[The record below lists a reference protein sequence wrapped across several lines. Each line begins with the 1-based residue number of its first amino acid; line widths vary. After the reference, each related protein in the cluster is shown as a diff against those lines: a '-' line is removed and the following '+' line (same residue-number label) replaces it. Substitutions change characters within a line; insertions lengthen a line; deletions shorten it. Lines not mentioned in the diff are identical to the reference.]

1 MLLTNAIM
9 HVRVFTRVVCFLIRR
24 VSQCLFNLSLW
35 SWTLRFGELL
45 DVHGSLGYLLGW
57 MVNLSSS
64 RGVVHVRLGWR
75 YQVVSL
81 SGVHFE
87 TTLSCCFDNWNSF
100 GSLT

>member
-1 MLLTNAIM
+1 MLLANAIM
-9 HVRVFTRVVCFLIRR
+9 HVRVFTRVVCFLIRC

-45 DVHGSLGYLLGW
+45 NVHSSLSYLLRW
-57 MVNLSSS
+57 MVNLTSS
-64 RGVVHVRLGWR
+64 RGVVHVRLSWR

-87 TTLSCCFDNWNSF
+87 TALSGCFNNWNSF